1 MLSPFASLDE
11 KIAYSDS
18 YQISVHRPQLYQ
30 LRYTRAP
37 EIVVPTMKLVL
48 APMEG
53 VVNAR
58 MRALLTAVG
67 GIDRCVT
74 EFVRVTTQLLPS
86 RVFYRYCPE
95 LQSGSCTPTGTPVYL
110 QLLGSEPQVLA
121 ENAARAAELG
131 AAGIDLN
138 FGCPA
143 KTVNKHRGGSILLDE
158 PDLIH
163 AIVKRVR
170 QAVPTGIPL
179 TVKIRLG
186 YEHSDYLL
194 EVASAIAE
202 GGASE
207 LIVHARTKAQGYKPP
222 AHWHRIAEL
231 KTRLAIPV
239 IANGE
244 IWTPSDYQRC
254 KEASLC
260 ENVMLGRGLLAH
272 PGLARQLKSG
282 SPGLPW
288 NATLELLHTFQSSLQ
303 ESCTPKH
310 ACGPVKQWLG
320 YLRLYYPEAGRL
332 LARVKRLTQSEQLLS
347 ILELE
352 TAANALAETG

>member
-1 MLSPFASLDE
+1 MPS
-11 KIAYSDS
+11 
-18 YQISVHRPQLYQ
+18 
-30 LRYTRAP
+30 
-37 EIVVPTMKLVL
+37 MKLVL

-74 EFVRVTTQLLPS
+74 EFVRVTTQLLPPH
-86 RVFYRYCPE
+86 VFHRYCPE
-95 LQSGSCTPTGTPVYL
+95 LQTGSRTPSGTPVYL

-158 PDLIH
+158 PELIH
-163 AIVKRVR
+163 RIVAAVR
-170 QAVPTGIPL
+170 AALPGSTPL

-186 YEHSDYLL
+186 YEHSDHLL
-194 EVASAIAE
+194 DVATAITQ

-207 LIVHARTKAQGYKPP
+207 LVVHARTKAQGYKPP

-231 KTRLAIPV
+231 RSQLPIPI

-244 IWTPSDYQRC
+244 IWTLADYRRC
-254 KEASLC
+254 RDLSQC
-260 ENVMLGRGLLAH
+260 DDVMLGRGLLAQ
-272 PGLARQLKSG
+272 PGLALALKQERDYTV
-282 SPGLPW
+282 PW
-288 NATLELLHTFQSSLQ
+288 SQILLLLTGFQRDLIEHCVSR
-303 ESCTPKH
+303 H

-320 YLRLYYPEAGRL
+320 YLRLAYPEANTL
-332 LARVKRLTQSEQLLS
+332 LLEVKRITDPAQMLT
-347 ILELE
+347 ILRTRHTLAGVGV
-352 TAANALAETG
+352 AA